1 MISLEL
7 GTKTYLLIYTLIQG
21 ERVTQRST
29 LWRSTEL
36 EGFVP
41 PRYYRDI
48 DSSDLIH
55 PIGFRRYSCKL
66 TKLFAQMAMATK
78 SAV

>member
-1 MISLEL
+1 MIGLEL
-7 GTKTYLLIYTLIQG
+7 GTKTYLLTYTLIQG
-21 ERVTQRST
+21 ERVVRRST

-36 EGFVP
+36 EDFMP
-41 PRYYRDI
+41 PRNYRYI